1 MATHY
6 SRRHHVIWQLALLL
20 AVSALLSACNLGQQA
35 PSEPATQGALDT
47 LGTVIPQEL
56 EQLQLTTT
64 PLVELQVTNTL
75 AADLLVN
82 EQLGPV
88 TVGTGPH
95 RTQEPVTVRV
105 NAGTAV
111 SNVTCSWVHQD
122 TNQTGALGTPTQTP
136 VDANVLTLTYTF
148 TPQLAG
154 TFAVNCT
161 GVATTAAGQR
171 AVSASG
177 TPFTVEAKG

>member
-1 MATHY
+1 MATHN

-64 PLVELQVTNTL
+64 PLVELQVTNTP
-75 AADLLVN
+75 AADLQVN